1 MLEGARNIAAF
12 SHGSDV
18 GRMIVR
24 RGVTTGGTR
33 RGVKPQLTLTQ
44 NYAMKY
50 CGIEKMMGYV
60 HYRTVQCEF
69 YIPLNRFR
77 DSKHLAEIMNDVILG
92 KRLPSTLRPSITHL
106 FSQR

>member
-18 GRMIVR
+18 GCAVAR
-24 RGVTTGGTR
+24 RGVTRRGTR
-33 RGVKPQLTLTQ
+33 RGVKPQLTLAQ

-50 CGIEKMMGYV
+50 CGIEAMMGYV

-77 DSKHLAEIMNDVILG
+77 DSKHLTEIMSDVILG
-92 KRLPSTLRPSITHL
+92 RRLPSTLQPFPAQH